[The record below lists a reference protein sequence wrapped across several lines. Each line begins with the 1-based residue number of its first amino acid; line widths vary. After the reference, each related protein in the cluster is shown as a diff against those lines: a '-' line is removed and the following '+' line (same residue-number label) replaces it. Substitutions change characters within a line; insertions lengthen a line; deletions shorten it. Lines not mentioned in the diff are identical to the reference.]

1 MNAWWAIIK
10 RRAPQQPLDTS
21 LAVESFFR
29 SGSRLVMAV
38 CGVLL
43 LVSVF
48 LPWMTASAKLGA
60 QYSSASGMDI
70 SAIMGVTVLIC
81 GLVAAAT
88 AVLFSKS
95 INKIVQIIIGFIALG
110 AVVFVIATSRLPLLS
125 ELGRALIVVSAGFY
139 LCVIAGVILLA
150 TGILVRR

>member
-10 RRAPQQPLDTS
+10 RRAPRQPLDTS